1 MVGIRFP
8 QFIGLLH
15 FFRWEVL
22 EGWVFGVTNAM
33 CHMVRRQM
41 NSQNRDSSLVDK
53 LPQLI
58 YSICLQCGPPKVVE
72 LARLSVRFMA
82 VINRVRWVSINQ
94 QFINQPA
101 FIMHIP
107 IWLTLEPPY
116 KQQLHLLNR
125 TRNSQIL

>member
-1 MVGIRFP
+1 MVGIRFS

-15 FFRWEVL
+15 FIRWEVL
-22 EGWVFGVTNAM
+22 EGWVFGVTNVM
-33 CHMVRRQM
+33 CHMVRSQM
-41 NSQNRDSSLVDK
+41 SSQNRDSSLVDK

-82 VINRVRWVSINQ
+82 VINRVRWLSINQ

-107 IWLTLEPPY
+107 IG
-116 KQQLHLLNR
+116 
-125 TRNSQIL
+125 